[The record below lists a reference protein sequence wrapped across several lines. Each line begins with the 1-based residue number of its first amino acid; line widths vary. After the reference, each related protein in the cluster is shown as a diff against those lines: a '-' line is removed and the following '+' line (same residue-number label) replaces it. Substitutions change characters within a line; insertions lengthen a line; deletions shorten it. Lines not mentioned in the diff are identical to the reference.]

1 MRPIFTLFLFYLGR
15 PVVLK
20 YWRLR
25 SRPTSG
31 LVTKM
36 KGDFSLL
43 PGSGSRRSPQLLLP
57 PRTGAERNPREAQKS
72 RREWKTGLK
81 KVRMPN
87 YHSLI
92 SSFTRQTVAEKAKQ
106 EASET
111 PQAQWQR
118 SQKRKELS
126 SARHKGLHGN
136 GEFRPPSAL
145 FMQHF
150 ITKGPSH
157 QPAQQILVF

>member
-1 MRPIFTLFLFYLGR
+1 
-15 PVVLK
+15 
-20 YWRLR
+20 
-25 SRPTSG
+25 
-31 LVTKM
+31 M

-111 PQAQWQR
+111 PQA
-118 SQKRKELS
+118 
-126 SARHKGLHGN
+126 
-136 GEFRPPSAL
+136 
-145 FMQHF
+145 
-150 ITKGPSH
+150 
-157 QPAQQILVF
+157 